1 MELSAVAAGV
11 RLLAV
16 LALVLANGLF
26 VAAEF
31 AIVKSRPAR
40 IAQWVREGRPLAKV
54 VQRAVQNPDPYVAA
68 TQLGI
73 TMASLGLGWIG
84 EPVVATLIEPVLL
97 WLPGSWQ
104 TVALHTISAVL
115 AFTFI
120 TALHIVIGELA
131 PKSLALWNA
140 EATAL
145 VAVPPTEI
153 FYRIFRP
160 FIWVLNS
167 VASGLLNLFGLRA
180 PAGRHVAFAREEL
193 VMLVGESRLAGAVE
207 HEEES
212 IVRRVFRLT
221 DRTVGE
227 VMVHRMNVAMVA
239 GEATVREA
247 VEAIRH
253 HRYTRLPVY
262 EGDNREKLIGVVHA
276 KDLLLALADGRDDER
291 ITAFVR
297 PVIYVPETKLV
308 VDLLEEMRRGGSQLA
323 VVVEEYGSL
332 AGIVTIEDL
341 LEEIVGEIPG
351 ESRPAFPLVHVNQ
364 PDRIVVDASIDLPT
378 INETF
383 GIDLPDDE
391 ANTLG
396 GFLFYRLGR
405 IPEPGTKHTFRDLEF
420 TVETVIG
427 RRIGRVQIRRLR

>member
-1 MELSAVAAGV
+1 MELSVMSVGV

-16 LALVLANGLF
+16 LALVAANGLF

-31 AIVKSRPAR
+31 SIVKSRHAR
-40 IAQWVREGRPLAKV
+40 IAQWVREGRPLARL

-84 EPVVATLIEPVLL
+84 EPAVATLIEPVLL

-104 TVALHTISAVL
+104 VVALHTISAAL
-115 AFTFI
+115 AFLFI

-145 VAVPPTEI
+145 VAVPPTDL

-160 FIWVLNS
+160 FIWALDS
-167 VASGLLNLFGLRA
+167 VASWLLNLFGLRA

-193 VMLVGESRLAGAVE
+193 VMLVGESRQAGAVE

-212 IVRRVFRLT
+212 LVRRVFRLT

-227 VMVHRMNVAMVA
+227 VMVHRMNVAMVSN
-239 GEATVREA
+239 GATIREA

-253 HRYTRLPVY
+253 HRFTRLPVY

-276 KDLLLALADGRDDER
+276 KDLMLALADGRDDER
-291 ITAFVR
+291 ITAYVR

-351 ESRPAFPLVHVNQ
+351 ESRPASPLVHVNQ
-364 PDRIVVDASIDLPT
+364 PDRIVVDATIDLT
-378 INETF
+378 MLNETF
-383 GIDLPDDE
+383 DIDLPDDE

-396 GFLFYRLGR
+396 GFLFYRLGH
-405 IPEPGTKHTFRDLEF
+405 IPEPGAKHTFRDLEF
-420 TVETVIG
+420 TVETVVG

>member
-167 VASGLLNLFGLRA
+167 VANGLLNLFGLRA